1 MQKLIRLTTISDSL
15 KTLLKGQLAFLN
27 HYYEVVGVASGKENL
42 DVVSKHEG
50 IRTIEVQMH
59 REISPWND
67 LQSLWKLIKL
77 FYKERP
83 YIVHA
88 NTPKASLLSM
98 AAAWITRVPHRIY
111 TVTGLRFETT
121 TGNFRSL
128 LITMEK
134 LTCWFA
140 TKVIPEGEGVKKTLL
155 NYRITNKPLKVVL
168 NGNINGV
175 DMGHFSRTAEVMQQ
189 AIPIKYIGFTFVFVG
204 RLVRDKGIN
213 ELVRAFVRLLQE
225 KPNVRLLLVGS
236 LETELDPLEKETQ
249 QLMEQCSQ
257 IIMVGFQSDVRPF
270 FAASDA
276 LAFPSYREG
285 FPNVVLQAGA
295 MGLPSIVT
303 DINGCNEIVKEGVN
317 GKIIPPRD
325 EQILYEAM
333 KWFYEHRDDE
343 VKIMAEN
350 ARPMIAERYEQ
361 HKVWEALLKEYQSL

>member
-1 MQKLIRLTTISDSL
+1 MQKLIRLTTISGSL
-15 KTLLKGQLAFLN
+15 NTLLKGQLSFLN
-27 HYYEVVGVASGKENL
+27 QYYEVVGVASGKESL
-42 DVVSKHEG
+42 DMAAKREG
-50 IRTIEVQMH
+50 IRTVEVLMY

-67 LQSLWKLIKL
+67 LQSLWNLIIL

-98 AAAWITRVPHRIY
+98 AAAWITCVPHRIY

-140 TKVIPEGEGVKKTLL
+140 TKVIPEGEGVKKTLQK
-155 NYRITNKPLKVVL
+155 YHITRKPLKVIL

-175 DMGHFSRTAEVMQQ
+175 DMSFFSRTPEVMQQ
-189 AIPIKYIGFTFVFVG
+189 TMSIKNVGFTFVFVG
-204 RLVRDKGIN
+204 RLVHDKGIN

-236 LETELDPLEKETQ
+236 LETELDPLEQEIQ

-257 IIMVGFQSDVRPF
+257 IIMAGFQSDVRPF

-276 LAFPSYREG
+276 LVFPSFREG

-303 DINGCNEIVKEGVN
+303 DINGCNEIIQN
-317 GKIIPPRD
+317 GINGRIIPPRN
-325 EQILYEAM
+325 EQALYEAM

-343 VKIMAEN
+343 VKKMAEN

>member
-1 MQKLIRLTTISDSL
+1 MQKLIRLTTISSSL

-27 HYYEVVGVASGKENL
+27 SYYEIVGVASGKENL

-98 AAAWITRVPHRIY
+98 TAAWITRVPHRIY

-155 NYRITNKPLKVVL
+155 KYRITNKPLKVVL

-175 DMGHFSRTAEVMQQ
+175 DMEHFSRTAEVMQQ
-189 AIPIKYIGFTFVFVG
+189 AISIKYIGFTFVFVG
-204 RLVRDKGIN
+204 RLVRDKGVN
-213 ELVRAFVRLLQE
+213 ELVRAFIRLLQE
-225 KPNVRLLLVGS
+225 KPNIHLLLVGS

-249 QLMEQCSQ
+249 QLMEECSQ
-257 IIMVGFQSDVRPF
+257 IIMAGFQLDVRPF
-270 FAASDA
+270 FAASDV

-303 DINGCNEIVKEGVN
+303 DINGCNEIVKEGIN

-325 EQILYEAM
+325 EQALYEAM

-343 VKIMAEN
+343 VKKMAKN